1 MKKENKKWLVALIVV
16 AIIIIASI
24 VGINV
29 YASDSYSANKT
40 AHEALKGNSDVT
52 VNYLDDDTIIFTPD
66 TITTGLIF
74 YPGGKVEYDAY
85 APLMMAFAENGYL
98 CILPKMPLNLAVLSP
113 EAASKYIDD
122 YVADSDYDWYI
133 GGHSLGGAMASNYA
147 SKHADAFKGVY
158 LLGAYASSDLS
169 DTDLDVYL
177 IHGSNDGVLNMD
189 NYEKALKNLPEGYH
203 EYVID
208 GGCHAYFGSYG
219 EQDGDGTPTITNSEQ
234 IQTTVD
240 LLAH

>member
-1 MKKENKKWLVALIVV
+1 MKKKNKKWLVALIVV
-16 AIIIIASI
+16 AVIIIASI
-24 VGINV
+24 IGINV
-29 YASDSYSANKT
+29 YASDSYSANQM
-40 AHEALKGNSDVT
+40 AHEALKGSSDVT
-52 VNYLDDDTIIFTPD
+52 VSYLDDDTIIFTPD

-113 EAASKYIDD
+113 NTASKYIDD
-122 YVADSDYDWYI
+122 YVTNSDYNWYI

-147 SKHADAFKGVY
+147 AKNPDVFKGVY

-189 NYEKALKNLPEGYH
+189 NYEKDLKNLPDDYH

-219 EQDGDGTPTITNSEQ
+219 EQDGDGTPTITNAEQ

-240 LLAH
+240 LLTH